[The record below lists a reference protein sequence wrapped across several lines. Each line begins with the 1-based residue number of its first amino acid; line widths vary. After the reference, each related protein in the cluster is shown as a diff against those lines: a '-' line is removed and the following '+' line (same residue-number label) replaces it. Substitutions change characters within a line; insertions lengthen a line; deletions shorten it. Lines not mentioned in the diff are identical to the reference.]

1 MFFRKMCR
9 NDYSSEINLL
19 NFKMSFILWL
29 YADLFM
35 LFLLFFLIVHVI
47 FQDFYES
54 NFYMIQADFLN

>member
-9 NDYSSEINLL
+9 NDYSSEIKLL

-35 LFLLFFLIVHVI
+35 LFLLFFLIVDVI